1 MRDADEQPTTHRT
14 IPTTENSSSLNISNA
29 EAEAPCSKQS
39 HVTTGFLT
47 CSDVILTYDILRK
60 SYAFSIGVG
69 MSLSLRLFVQD

>member
-39 HVTTGFLT
+39 HVTAGFLT
-47 CSDVILTYDILRK
+47 GSDVILTYDILRK